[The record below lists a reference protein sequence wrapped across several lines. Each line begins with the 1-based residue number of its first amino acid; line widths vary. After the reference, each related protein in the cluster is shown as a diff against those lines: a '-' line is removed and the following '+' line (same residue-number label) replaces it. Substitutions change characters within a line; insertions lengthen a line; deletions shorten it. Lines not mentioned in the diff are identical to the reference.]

1 MCGRF
6 VQAFSAEDLQDKY
19 KTSNQVTIKPNY
31 NVSPHTNIITIL
43 RSQEADQFE
52 IQPMSWGLV
61 PFWSNNP
68 KIGSKLIN
76 ARAETINDKPAFKIS
91 FKSKRCIIPA
101 SGFYEWQD
109 ETRQPYFIKPKGGK
123 NDIFSF
129 AGIWDKWQDQ
139 EGNTLITCA
148 IITQDASPAL
158 KFIHSRMPVIIPD
171 QKVRNWLD
179 PDANRDSL
187 NSQLSITQDSG
198 VEYWEVDRK
207 VNNPINNEP
216 GLIRKKAY

>member
-6 VQAFSAEDLQDKY
+6 VQAFSAEDLQEKY
-19 KTSNQVTIKPNY
+19 KTSNQVAIKPNY
-31 NVSPHTNIITIL
+31 NVSPHTNIAAIIK
-43 RSQEADQFE
+43 SQETNKLE
-52 IQPMSWGLV
+52 THTMLWGLV
-61 PFWSNNP
+61 PFWSDDP
-68 KIGSKLIN
+68 KIGNKLIN
-76 ARAETINDKPAFKIS
+76 ARAETINEKPAFKIS

-109 ETRQPYFIKPKGGK
+109 ETRQPYFIRPKGGK

-179 PDANRDSL
+179 PDATRDSL
-187 NSQLSITQDSG
+187 NNQLHTAQDAQ

-216 GLIRKKAY
+216 GLIRKKAH